1 MGALGF
7 VLLKLF
13 YLQGILKFF
22 VAVFDMYVLQREN
35 RLFKRVLRKMYYSP
49 QSKNSISLE
58 VGVEKNNFSQIQ
70 LLEIFYVL
78 VDTRQNQKK
87 KIPGLPCP

>member
-1 MGALGF
+1 MIFEMKKSLW
-7 VLLKLF
+7 KS
-13 YLQGILKFF
+13 
-22 VAVFDMYVLQREN
+22 VFGTFWRDPFWWDCKAKKKQTE
-35 RLFKRVLRKMYYSP
+35 RVLRKMYYSP